1 MSRADSRRHFLK
13 TLAGASGSALLAP
26 WGRPASSWAQS
37 SGPPAAVA
45 NLLDQWYQAA
55 KKEGRVVWWDAWDK
69 DIVEKLSAAFT
80 KKYPGVTVDA
90 FLGTDDDTKLRAL
103 AEGRSGNVTF
113 DVIVTSSGNYFDY
126 KKAGL
131 VTDNSDVLD
140 AIGVPKELRYEGTYD
155 PTYFVYG
162 AAYNPNLVKASE
174 LPRTWDGFLDPK
186 WKGKL
191 AVESR
196 LKLFVFATPFWGGE
210 EKVIGYLQKLRTQAP
225 RFVKGDIAAN
235 KLLVAGEFPVLLP
248 AYLTNYP
255 RYVPQGA
262 PWGFVPLDEVYVTGA
277 GPGYTRPPGA
287 PHPNA
292 GKLFMYWFLGPE
304 GQGIL
309 DERFA
314 GNPMPGANTGP
325 ARYLREHKI
334 TPKLVPVE
342 YVENVNTY
350 TRKYAD
356 AIGLPI
362 R

>member
-1 MSRADSRRHFLK
+1 M
-13 TLAGASGSALLAP
+13 AP
-26 WGRPASSWAQS
+26 GGGQRL
-37 SGPPAAVA
+37 VE
-45 NLLDQWYQAA
+45 QWYQGA
-55 KKEGRVVWWDAWDK
+55 KKEGKVVWWDAWDK
-69 DIVEKLSAAFT
+69 DIAEKTAAAFM
-80 KKYPGVTVDA
+80 KEYPGVTLEA

-103 AEGRSGNVTF
+103 AEGRSGRVTF

-140 AIGVPKELRYEGTYD
+140 AIGVPKDLRYEGTYD

-174 LPRTWDGFLDPK
+174 LPRTWEGFLDPK

-210 EKVIGYLQKLRTQAP
+210 EKVIAYLKRLRSQDP

-262 PWGFVPLDEVYVTGA
+262 PWGYVPLEEVYATGGVRA
-277 GPGYTRPPGA
+277 TPATPGPSSQCRQAVPLLVPRAQRVRPSWMSGLRGTRSRAPG
-287 PHPNA
+287 
-292 GKLFMYWFLGPE
+292 LGP
-304 GQGIL
+304 
-309 DERFA
+309 RSSSSS
-314 GNPMPGANTGP
+314 
-325 ARYLREHKI
+325 
-334 TPKLVPVE
+334 
-342 YVENVNTY
+342 
-350 TRKYAD
+350 TRSR
-356 AIGLPI
+356 PSWC